1 MEFLSVGLSLGS
13 RNYLAGA
20 SGFSSTSIFGFDYP
34 ASEPSTFPGNLIVG
48 TERTGV
54 DTTRWAK
61 QSGDAALSY
70 TANGFEWSGAQAALR
85 YFRYTDEATALTGH
99 RIAIMGR
106 VMSTAG
112 NLSISSSIAG
122 GNTNVANTRLGWKQ
136 GIATLASDMAP
147 TAGMAVVSGAAAV
160 VKEMRAYNL
169 DVLLAQKWFIVLTA
183 GQSNGIG
190 ATAVADPDID
200 TPVEGVIVFPGS
212 TNSYVGAQAGTGM
225 IAVDPIQHQTLNGSS
240 GAYGGGPSGSFLREL
255 RKHVPED
262 YTIVFCALSYAGQGF
277 KVGGYWN
284 KDASPRTAYDTFW
297 TIADATWTAAPTG
310 SVIGGLWFCGG
321 EGDLGGTEN
330 GASSTGNMGEW
341 VSATNGAISFFNEV
355 NAKSGWTAPKGG
367 GTSWGAVPLI
377 ISEIGMDHAQANV
390 INMQNLQ
397 KKLVTDSGDGL
408 ARPLCAYIERPTGY
422 TLSDGTHYVQ
432 ADHRIRGQDAARAL
446 RNVIYPHLNTDDG
459 IDDSDWIFDS
469 SELI

>member
-1 MEFLSVGLSLGS
+1 MQMRIGLGLGA
-13 RNYLAGA
+13 RRPG
-20 SGFSSTSIFGFDYP
+20 GGGSSPVTSIFGFEYP
-34 ASEPSTFPGNLIVG
+34 ASEPSSFPGNLIVG
-48 TERTGV
+48 TERDAT
-54 DTTRWAK
+54 DATKWTR
-61 QSGDAALSY
+61 QNNDAALSI
-70 TANGFEWSGAQAALR
+70 AAGNMACNGGNGAAR
-85 YFRYTDEATALTGH
+85 WIGYTDETTATSGDRLAV
-99 RIAIMGR
+99 IANIE
-106 VMSTAG
+106 SASG
-112 NLSISSSIAG
+112 NVSITSSVGASS
-122 GNTNVANTRLGWKQ
+122 NVANARIGWKQ
-136 GIATLASDMAP
+136 GCINANATTTPRVSV
-147 TAGMAVVSGAAAV
+147 TFNAGVSGAFSS
-160 VKEMRAYNL
+160 MIAYNL
-169 DVLLAQKWFIVLTA
+169 MTLAAQKWFIVLTA

-212 TNSYVGAQAGTGM
+212 TNSYVGAQAGVGM
-225 IAVDPIQHQTLNGSS
+225 MAVDPITHQTLNGSS
-240 GAYGGGPSGSFLREL
+240 SDYGGGPSGAFLREL

-330 GASSTGNMGEW
+330 GASSSGNMGEW
-341 VSATNGAISFFNEV
+341 VSSTNGAISFFNEV
-355 NAKSGWTAPKGG
+355 NARSGWTAPKGG

-469 SELI
+469 SELV